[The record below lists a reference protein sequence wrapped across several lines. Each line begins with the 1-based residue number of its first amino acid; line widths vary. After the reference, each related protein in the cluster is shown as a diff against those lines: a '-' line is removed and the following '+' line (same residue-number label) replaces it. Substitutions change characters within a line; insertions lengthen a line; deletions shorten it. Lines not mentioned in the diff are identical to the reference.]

1 MMIPRY
7 ARPEMAELW
16 SDQARYATWAKV
28 EVLATQAQCLLG
40 RVPEQALDD
49 IRRAAVP
56 SAARVAEIERERDH
70 EILSF
75 LAAFCEGIPDDSAR
89 WVHLGMT
96 SYDLVDTAFGH
107 HLGAATD
114 LLLTAVARLRRVLA
128 EQAVKHWD
136 TLCIGRTHGMHAEPV
151 TFGHKLARF
160 AFAIDRSALRL
171 TAAREAVAVGTI
183 SGSVGTYALIDPFVE
198 EYVCAQLGL
207 GIEPA
212 PSQVVARDRHAQLV
226 QAVATLGACVEQI
239 AVEVRLLQRS
249 EVGEVAEA
257 RTAAY
262 QGSSA
267 MPHKRNPT
275 ASERLCG
282 LARML
287 RGYAGMMLEDVAL
300 WHERDLSHSSVE
312 RVVVPDAMT
321 AAHYQV
327 TAAADLV
334 SALEVFPDRMRSA
347 IDSANGLVYSSA
359 VLAELLENG
368 TERET
373 AYRVIQAAANR
384 AIESGDHLGTMLRDE
399 GIDPGPLRPERF
411 LVHHDVILR
420 RLENIRDLDD

>member
-1 MMIPRY
+1 HRDRDPEQRPSGPRVGTEVRDQPIRGLRLAQRSLAGHRDERAKAGVRLMNGGEHRRHVFPDSGMAVAQELPGFMNTRADPGCIYRGGGYRHIATKGQRAIAAQVRCSTVGMQQTNRACQVTIGSWKVSMMIPRY

-226 QAVATLGACVEQI
+226 
-239 AVEVRLLQRS
+239 
-249 EVGEVAEA
+249 
-257 RTAAY
+257 
-262 QGSSA
+262 
-267 MPHKRNPT
+267 
-275 ASERLCG
+275 
-282 LARML
+282 
-287 RGYAGMMLEDVAL
+287 
-300 WHERDLSHSSVE
+300 
-312 RVVVPDAMT
+312 
-321 AAHYQV
+321 
-327 TAAADLV
+327 
-334 SALEVFPDRMRSA
+334 
-347 IDSANGLVYSSA
+347 
-359 VLAELLENG
+359 
-368 TERET
+368 
-373 AYRVIQAAANR
+373 
-384 AIESGDHLGTMLRDE
+384 
-399 GIDPGPLRPERF
+399 
-411 LVHHDVILR
+411 
-420 RLENIRDLDD
+420 